1 MVAVTVQI
9 IDFSALR
16 CDNSSLIC
24 KLNPMPFAN
33 AVRAMSPAGGNPHF
47 TNEPMEF
54 ISTGGND
61 RAAVEYLNALFIRAA
76 REGVSDVHFEDSGA
90 QCFVRFRNRGVLSI
104 VDVVSN
110 AMSDQ
115 FNAKIRMKARM
126 PLVERMTP
134 LDGKLAF
141 EVDGRVVDVRVSILP
156 LGTGESI
163 VCRLLD
169 QSAHLMKLD
178 DLRMPEDI
186 RAAIR
191 HIIAQPQGLFLVT
204 GPTGSGKTTTLYGIL
219 QQLNTEQVKIITI
232 EDPIEF
238 RIQGIVQAATN
249 LKLTFAKALKSM
261 LRQDPDV
268 ILVGEIRDAET
279 AGLATQAALTGHI
292 VLSTLHANSATITLN
307 RMLDL
312 DVDPNALSAALAGFL
327 AQRLVR
333 TVCPHCRIPH
343 TLDKYV
349 RAQIVSAGMGEQE
362 VDAIGEIY
370 EHNPEGCPECHGG
383 WSGRTPVF
391 EIILAAPEVRLA
403 VEQGDLMALRAA
415 AALQPQYRTLAHDA
429 YRLVAQGL
437 TTVGEAMAVTG
448 SAMVASVDETEEE
461 SS

>member
-1 MVAVTVQI
+1 MSFENT
-9 IDFSALR
+9 
-16 CDNSSLIC
+16 
-24 KLNPMPFAN
+24 
-33 AVRAMSPAGGNPHF
+33 VRAMRAQSPTGGVQQLS
-47 TNEPMEF
+47 NEPLEF

-61 RAAVEYLNALFIRAA
+61 RAAVEYLNNLFKRAA
-76 REGVSDVHFEDSGA
+76 REGVSDIHFEDTGSE
-90 QCFVRFRNRGVLSI
+90 CFVRFRNRGALTLI
-104 VDVVSN
+104 DIVSN
-110 AMSDQ
+110 TLSDQ

-126 PLVERMTP
+126 SLVERMSP
-134 LDGKLAF
+134 LDGKLSF
-141 EVDGRVVDVRVSILP
+141 EVDKRVVDVRVSVLP
-156 LGTGESI
+156 LATGESI

-178 DLRMPEDI
+178 DLKMPEDI
-186 RAAIR
+186 RNAIR
-191 HIIAQPQGLFLVT
+191 HIIAQPMGLFLVT

-219 QQLNTEQVKIITI
+219 QQLHREDVKIITI
-232 EDPIEF
+232 EDPVEF

-333 TVCPHCRIPH
+333 TVCQHCRIPQPI
-343 TLDKYV
+343 DGYV
-349 RAQIVSAGMGEQE
+349 RKQLHSCGMAADE
-362 VDAIGEIY
+362 VNTVGEIY
-370 EHNPEGCPECHGG
+370 THNPEGCPQCHEG

-391 EIILAAPEVRLA
+391 EIVLATPEVRLA

-415 AALQPQYRTLAHDA
+415 AALQPQYRTLTHDA
-429 YRLVAQGL
+429 YRLVAQGV

-448 SAMVASVDETEEE
+448 SAMVDSVDETEEE
-461 SS
+461 TQ

>member
-1 MVAVTVQI
+1 MT
-9 IDFSALR
+9 
-16 CDNSSLIC
+16 
-24 KLNPMPFAN
+24 FAN
-33 AVRAMSPAGGNPHF
+33 TVRRLSPSGGVANIS
-47 TNEPMEF
+47 NEPMEF

-61 RAAVEYLNALFIRAA
+61 RAAVDYLNKLFIRAA
-76 REGVSDVHFEDSGA
+76 REGVSDIHFEDSGA
-90 QCFVRFRNRGVLSI
+90 QCFVRFRTRGVLEM

-110 AMSDQ
+110 VLSEQ

-126 PLVERMTP
+126 SLVERMAP
-134 LDGKLAF
+134 LDGKLSFA
-141 EVDGRVVDVRVSILP
+141 VDGRVVDVRVSVLP
-156 LGTGESI
+156 LGVGESI

-178 DLRMPEDI
+178 ELKMPEDI

-191 HIIAQPQGLFLVT
+191 HIISQPMGLFLVT

-219 QQLNTEQVKIITI
+219 QQMHTEKVKIITI

-268 ILVGEIRDAET
+268 ILVGEIRDEET

-312 DVDPNALSAALAGFL
+312 GVDPNALSAALAGFL

-333 TVCPHCRIPH
+333 TVCPHCRVPQKVDGYI
-343 TLDKYV
+343 LK
-349 RAQIVSAGMGEQE
+349 QILAAGMPLEDVE
-362 VDAIGEIY
+362 AIDSIY
-370 EHNPEGCPECHGG
+370 THNPEGCSECHEG

-391 EIILAAPEVRLA
+391 EIVLATPEVRLA

-415 AALQPQYRTLAHDA
+415 AALQSQYRTLTHDA
-429 YRLVAQGL
+429 YRLVAQGV
-437 TTVGEAMAVTG
+437 TTVAEAMAVTG
-448 SAMVASVDETEEE
+448 SAMINSVDETEEE
-461 SS
+461 NQ